1 VGDRKCEFDGCDAQ
15 QMRTSGYC
23 LRHKVEQLIKIP
35 RRWADDVILQEAI
48 EALGDIG
55 YERAVEPLI
64 EILRMEDNDVIL
76 QEAIEALGDI
86 GDERAVEPLIEF
98 INGELMKYKRERG
111 YGLESAVY
119 ALGKIGGDHASGGWL
134 GCLDDEDGGV
144 RYAAVSV
151 MVAAA
156 ESPMPDDLVDLLKG
170 IMMNDD
176 DSSVALRAAQALAGD
191 ERAKEALRIFWSIE
205 D

>member
-1 VGDRKCEFDGCDAQ
+1 
-15 QMRTSGYC
+15 
-23 LRHKVEQLIKIP
+23 
-35 RRWADDVILQEAI
+35 
-48 EALGDIG
+48 
-55 YERAVEPLI
+55 
-64 EILRMEDNDVIL
+64 MEKEL

-98 INGELMKYKRERG
+98 INGELMKYDKERG
-111 YGLESAVY
+111 DGLESAVY
-119 ALGKIGGDHASGGWL
+119 ALGKIGGDHALSRREITRA
-134 GCLDDEDGGV
+134 GCLDDEDGDV
-144 RYAAVSV
+144 RSAAVSV

-170 IMMNDD
+170 IMMSDD